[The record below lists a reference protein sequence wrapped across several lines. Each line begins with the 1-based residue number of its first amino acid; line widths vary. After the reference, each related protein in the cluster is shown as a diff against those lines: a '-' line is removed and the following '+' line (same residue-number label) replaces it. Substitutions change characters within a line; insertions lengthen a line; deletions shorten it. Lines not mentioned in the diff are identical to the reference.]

1 MATRLKVLDNKLAS
15 RSQIP
20 IKTLNR
26 VTYGYVQNTY
36 KAQGSSY
43 KNVYVDL
50 DNLLTQLLG
59 NGQEGSAAPVETVL
73 KSIYVAVTRPKTK
86 LVIAAKT
93 SNIVSTLDKYK
104 KAIGISNNPTDTL
117 LLDSLDQSDV
127 GSISPQDSA
136 EIDAMMAHYGQYCD

>member
-1 MATRLKVLDNKLAS
+1 
-15 RSQIP
+15 
-20 IKTLNR
+20 
-26 VTYGYVQNTY
+26 
-36 KAQGSSY
+36 
-43 KNVYVDL
+43 VYVDL

-93 SNIVSTLDKYK
+93 SNIASTLDKYK